1 MRVKFIKQLLFRT
14 LMKVEIKKEF
24 EKVIKDRIKKDN
36 QFSSVEEYI
45 NHILEQV
52 VERLRKEGFD
62 HKNISKKQQK
72 EVEKRLRSLGYLN

>member
-1 MRVKFIKQLLFRT
+1 
-14 LMKVEIKKEF
+14 MKVEIKKEF